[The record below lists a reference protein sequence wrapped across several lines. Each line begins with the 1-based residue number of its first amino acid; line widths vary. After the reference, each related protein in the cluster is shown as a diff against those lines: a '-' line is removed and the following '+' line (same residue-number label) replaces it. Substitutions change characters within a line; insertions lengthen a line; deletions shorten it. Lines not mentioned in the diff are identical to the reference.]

1 MAGTSD
7 ETGRCFKETK
17 CQSRFFVFES
27 SWDDPCNAGFLPRES
42 LLVGSDA
49 CWERSGMLSADADSG
64 VEGLS
69 FNHFGAC
76 LTSESHGFSP
86 TKQDCHF
93 GPIEYTEG

>member
-1 MAGTSD
+1 
-7 ETGRCFKETK
+7 
-17 CQSRFFVFES
+17 
-27 SWDDPCNAGFLPRES
+27 
-42 LLVGSDA
+42 
-49 CWERSGMLSADADSG
+49 MLSADADSG